1 MTDTRLASKGNI
13 RFRFHPEGSFANPY
27 WPTVVE
33 MNAGQEL
40 EGVTLW
46 ENFEVGAQAS
56 ETSDTAPIKAKAA
69 AARRAGANFG
79 GTASFWYAGDHTNL
93 SNLASLVYAI
103 MKEVNRPGYLS
114 VSVDGEI
121 GEPGQPNGDFTY
133 AHGDY
138 VSIYKI
144 MTDEWDDSITG
155 EEAFYYTRTFLKNGM
170 MRTYTVVSTAAP
182 VLTLVPT
189 AVDGAAGGIGSI
201 KALVNGRDWTR
212 GVRWASTDLAV
223 ATVSPSGIVDRI
235 ATGTAD
241 ISASLPRTNPGVSA
255 TEEVTV
261 S

>member
-27 WPTVVE
+27 WPTATE

-46 ENFEVGAQAS
+46 ENFEIGAQAS
-56 ETSDTAPIKAKAA
+56 ETSDTASIKAKSA

-79 GTASFWYAGDHTNL
+79 GTASFWYAGDATNL
-93 SNLASLVYAI
+93 NNLATLVYLI

-121 GEPGQPNGDFTY
+121 GEAGQPSADFTY
-133 AHGDY
+133 ANGDY

-144 MTDEWDDSITG
+144 MTDEWEDSITG
-155 EEAFYYTRTFLKNGM
+155 EEAFYYTRNFLKNGM
-170 MRTYTVVSTAAP
+170 MRTYTVVSDTVP

-189 AVDGAAGGIGSI
+189 AVDGAAGGLGSI

-212 GVRWASTDLAV
+212 GVRWTSDTLSV
-223 ATVSPSGIVDRI
+223 ATVSPSGVVERVSVGS
-235 ATGTAD
+235 AE
-241 ISASLPRTNPGVSA
+241 ISASLPRANPAISVV
-255 TEEVTV
+255 EEVTV

>member
-1 MTDTRLASKGNI
+1 MTDERLNSKGNV

-27 WPTVVE
+27 WPTAVE

-40 EGVTLW
+40 EGATLW

-79 GTASFWYAGDHTNL
+79 GTSSFWYPGDHTNV
-93 SNLASLVYAI
+93 SNLATLIYQI

-121 GEPGQPNGDFTY
+121 GEPGQPDADFTY
-133 AHGDY
+133 AAGDY

-170 MRTYTVVSTAAP
+170 MRTYTVVSTATP
-182 VLTLVPT
+182 VLTLVAT
-189 AVDGAAGGIGSI
+189 DVNGAAGGVGSVR
-201 KALVNGRDWTR
+201 ALVNGRDWTR
-212 GVRWASTDLAV
+212 GVRWSSGDAEV
-223 ATVSPSGIVDRI
+223 ATVSASGVVQRLT
-235 ATGTAD
+235 TGTATVT
-241 ISASLPRTNPGVSA
+241 ASLPRTNPGVTA
-255 TEEVTV
+255 VEEVIV